1 MKKKLKTLAM
11 LIMCTVMFLMPSKAA
26 TADVTI
32 LKNGTPI
39 VGDVNNYRVNGRSYV
54 SIRAFF
60 GDDCS
65 MLWDSTTKTAI
76 VSINDEVLSFTNGD
90 LHFNLNGNVIRTDSE
105 IAITAGRMFV
115 PVRALANALSYEVFW
130 EDKTKTVSFVKD
142 ESKGEQPTLPEV
154 DTVLPPQNNNT
165 VIPPLVENI
174 PTTDEDKVEKPT
186 DKYDKDSLYWL
197 SRIICAESCIEPY
210 QGKIAVGNVVLNR
223 VKSPNYPN
231 TVKGVVFDKRYAI
244 QFEPV
249 ANGTVYN
256 TPDDNCIK
264 AAKECLDGK
273 NVIGS
278 CLYFLNPY
286 TAVSTWIQN
295 NCKYVMTIGGHD
307 FYL

>member
-11 LIMCTVMFLMPSKAA
+11 LIMCTAMFLMPSKAA

-32 LKNGTPI
+32 LRNGTPI

-60 GDDCS
+60 GEDSS
-65 MLWDSTTKTAI
+65 MLWDSATKTAI
-76 VSINDEVLSFTNGD
+76 VSANDETLSFTHGD
-90 LHFNLNGNVIRTDSE
+90 LFFNHNGNVIWTDSE
-105 IAITAGRMFV
+105 IAITDGRMFV
-115 PVRALANALSYEVFW
+115 PVRALANALSYEVLW
-130 EDKTKTVSFVKD
+130 EDRTKTVSLIKD
-142 ESKGEQPTLPEV
+142 ESEQPTVPEV
-154 DTVLPPQNNNT
+154 DTTPP
-165 VIPPLVENI
+165 PVENI
-174 PTTDEDKVEKPT
+174 PAPEEDEVEKPA

-256 TPDDNCIK
+256 TPNDECIK

-295 NCKYVMTIGGHD
+295 NCKYVTTIGGHD